1 MQLSHC
7 SQSNLICF
15 RISRIFKVDQEV
27 LAQVGV
33 VALVVHHSMAQV
45 DQDPVG
51 VVLEAQEDGDLE
63 YQDLV
68 VQTYHQDTNIWR
80 FMFLQVNVD

>member
-1 MQLSHC
+1 MQIRHC
-7 SQSNLICF
+7 QLTNLICF
-15 RISRIFKVDQEV
+15 RISRISKADLEV

-33 VALVVHHSMAQV
+33 VDLVVHHSMAQV
-45 DQDPVG
+45 DRDQVG

-63 YQDLV
+63 DQDLV